1 MLAGCY
7 SIVSVCY
14 NKMDELISAKRQVP
28 AGNFLPISPKCTW
41 MVQIWYQVLD
51 LITKCQVYQGK
62 KSTQLQRKRRRAAK
76 ERVIHIFEKNRRGGW
91 FLEKLLERS
100 FVIANQSWKA
110 SFCSIFSP
118 YLLLSS
124 IISSLNLYLVT
135 MVDLCC

>member
-62 KSTQLQRKRRRAAK
+62 KSTQLQKKKKGGSQKEGDTHFLKKIESGLLVFGEAAGK
-76 ERVIHIFEKNRRGGW
+76 GLCYSKLELGDFILLYFQSFSLSFLFNF
-91 FLEKLLERS
+91 FLEIL
-100 FVIANQSWKA
+100 
-110 SFCSIFSP
+110 FS
-118 YLLLSS
+118 
-124 IISSLNLYLVT
+124 NNG
-135 MVDLCC
+135 